1 MLMMNFEDTKFV
13 FSQKSNWELKKAYY
27 LFSIINYPLLVKL
40 GSFLLKVS
48 FFLRLPIKKLIK
60 ITIFNQFCGGE
71 NIQDCNIKINILSDF
86 GIGTIL
92 DYSVEG
98 KEKKTDF
105 EKTKEEIIQT
115 ILFSAKNNKIPFTV
129 FKITG
134 LGKSSLIKKANS
146 NLDDLSKNENSEL
159 NLVFK
164 RVDQICKTAFD
175 NKVSVFIDAEDSWYQ
190 DYIDSIAELMIFKY
204 NNESAIVYNTI
215 QLYRHDR
222 LHYMKGL
229 ILRCSSNNKFLGL
242 KLVRGA
248 YMEKERERAIKEN
261 YNDPIHKDK
270 DSTNHDFSMAV
281 EYCLKNIDFVSLCLG
296 THNEKS
302 VLHLINLMTD
312 YSLRK
317 NDSRIYFAQLLGMSD
332 HISYNLSKQG
342 YNVAKYV
349 PYGPINEII
358 PYLIRRAEENTSV
371 SGQTGRELS
380 LIRKE
385 IKNRNLV

>member
-1 MLMMNFEDTKFV
+1 MINFKETNSV
-13 FSQKSNWELKKAYY
+13 FAQKSNWELNKSYY
-27 LFSIINYPLLVKL
+27 LFSILKYSLLVKI
-40 GSFLLKVS
+40 GSFLLKIS
-48 FFLRLPIKKLIK
+48 FFFRLPIKRLVKT
-60 ITIFNQFCGGE
+60 TIFNQFCGGE
-71 NIQDCNIKINILSDF
+71 NIQDCNKKINELSEF
-86 GIGTIL
+86 RIGTIL

-98 KEKKTDF
+98 RENVLDF

-115 ILFSAKNNKIPFTV
+115 ILYAAENKKIPFTV

-146 NLDDLSKNENSEL
+146 NLDDLSKNEYSEL

-204 NNESAIVYNTI
+204 NIESAIVYNTI

-222 LHYMKGL
+222 FHYMKGL

-248 YMEKERERAIKEN
+248 YMEKERERATKLN

-270 DSTNHDFSMAV
+270 ESTDHDFSMAV
-281 EYCLKNIDFVSLCLG
+281 EYCLKKIDFVSLCLG

-302 VLHLINLMTD
+302 VLHLINLMID

-332 HISYNLSKQG
+332 HISYNLAEQD

-349 PYGPINEII
+349 PYGPIYEVI

-380 LIRKE
+380 LIKKE

>member
-1 MLMMNFEDTKFV
+1 MLMINFEDTKFV
-13 FSQKSNWELKKAYY
+13 FSQKSNWELKKSYY
-27 LFSIINYPLLVKL
+27 LFSILKYSLLVKIASL
-40 GSFLLKVS
+40 LLKIS
-48 FFLRLPIKKLIK
+48 FFLRVPIKKLIK
-60 ITIFNQFCGGE
+60 MTIFNQFCGGE
-71 NIQDCNIKINILSDF
+71 SIIDCTKKINKLSEF
-86 GIGTIL
+86 KIGTIL
-92 DYSVEG
+92 DYSVEE
-98 KEKKTDF
+98 KENESDF
-105 EKTKEEIIQT
+105 EKIKEEIIKT

-146 NLDDLSKNENSEL
+146 NLEDLSKNENSEL

-164 RVDQICKTAFD
+164 RIDQICKTAFE

-204 NNESAIVYNTI
+204 NNEYAIVYNTI

-222 LHYMKGL
+222 FNYMKAL
-229 ILRCSSNNKFLGL
+229 ISRCNSNNKFLGL

-248 YMEKERERAIKEN
+248 YMEKERERAIKLN
-261 YNDPIHKDK
+261 YNDPIQNDK
-270 DSTNHDFSMAV
+270 KSTDHDFSMAV
-281 EYCLKNIDFVSLCLG
+281 EYCLKNIAFVSLCLG

-302 VLHLINLMTD
+302 VLHLINLMSD

-332 HISYNLSKQG
+332 HISYNLAEQG

-349 PYGPINEII
+349 PYGPIYEVI

-380 LIRKE
+380 LIKKE

>member
-1 MLMMNFEDTKFV
+1 MINFEDTKFV
-13 FSQKSNWELKKAYY
+13 FSQKSNWELKKSYY
-27 LFSIINYPLLVKL
+27 LFSILKYSLLVKIASL
-40 GSFLLKVS
+40 LLKIS
-48 FFLRLPIKKLIK
+48 FFLRVPIKKLIK
-60 ITIFNQFCGGE
+60 MTIFNQFCGGE
-71 NIQDCNIKINILSDF
+71 SIIDCTKKINKLSEF
-86 GIGTIL
+86 KIGTIL
-92 DYSVEG
+92 DYSVEE
-98 KEKKTDF
+98 KENESDF
-105 EKTKEEIIQT
+105 EKIKEEIIKT

-164 RVDQICKTAFD
+164 RIDQICKTAFE

-204 NNESAIVYNTI
+204 NNEYAIVYNTI

-222 LHYMKGL
+222 FNYMKAL
-229 ILRCSSNNKFLGL
+229 ISRCNSNNKFLGL

-248 YMEKERERAIKEN
+248 YMEKERERAIKLN
-261 YNDPIHKDK
+261 YNDPIQNDK
-270 DSTNHDFSMAV
+270 KSTDHDFSMAV
-281 EYCLKNIDFVSLCLG
+281 EYCLKNIAFVSLCLG
-296 THNEKS
+296 THNETS
-302 VLHLINLMTD
+302 VLHLINLMSD

-332 HISYNLSKQG
+332 HISYNLAEQG

-349 PYGPINEII
+349 PYGPIYEVI

-380 LIRKE
+380 LIKKE

>member
-1 MLMMNFEDTKFV
+1 MINFKETNSV
-13 FSQKSNWELKKAYY
+13 FAQKSNWELNKSYY
-27 LFSIINYPLLVKL
+27 LFSILKYSLLVKI
-40 GSFLLKVS
+40 GSF
-48 FFLRLPIKKLIK
+48 FRLPIKRLVKT
-60 ITIFNQFCGGE
+60 TIFNQFCGGE
-71 NIQDCNIKINILSDF
+71 NIQDCNKKINELSEF
-86 GIGTIL
+86 RIGTIL

-98 KEKKTDF
+98 RENVLDF

-115 ILFSAKNNKIPFTV
+115 ILYAAENKKIPFTV

-146 NLDDLSKNENSEL
+146 NLDDLSKNEYSEL

-204 NNESAIVYNTI
+204 NIESAIVYNTI

-222 LHYMKGL
+222 FHYMKGL

-248 YMEKERERAIKEN
+248 YMEKERERATKLN

-270 DSTNHDFSMAV
+270 ESTDHDFSMAV
-281 EYCLKNIDFVSLCLG
+281 EYCLKKIDFVSLCLG

-302 VLHLINLMTD
+302 VLHLINLMID

-317 NDSRIYFAQLLGMSD
+317 NDSRIYIAQLLGMSD
-332 HISYNLSKQG
+332 HISYNLAEQG

-349 PYGPINEII
+349 PYGPIYEVI

-380 LIRKE
+380 LIKKE
-385 IKNRNLV
+385 LKNRNLV

>member
-1 MLMMNFEDTKFV
+1 MINFKETNSV
-13 FSQKSNWELKKAYY
+13 FAQKSNWELNKSYY
-27 LFSIINYPLLVKL
+27 LFSILKYSLLVKI
-40 GSFLLKVS
+40 GSFLLKIS
-48 FFLRLPIKKLIK
+48 FFFRLPIKRLVKT
-60 ITIFNQFCGGE
+60 TIFNQFCGGE
-71 NIQDCNIKINILSDF
+71 NIQDCNKKINELSEF
-86 GIGTIL
+86 RIGTIL

-98 KEKKTDF
+98 RENVLDF

-115 ILFSAKNNKIPFTV
+115 ILYAAENKKIPFTV

-146 NLDDLSKNENSEL
+146 NLDDLSKNEYSEL

-204 NNESAIVYNTI
+204 NIESAIVYNTI

-222 LHYMKGL
+222 FHYMKGL

-248 YMEKERERAIKEN
+248 YMEKERERATKLN

-270 DSTNHDFSMAV
+270 ESTDHDFSMAV
-281 EYCLKNIDFVSLCLG
+281 EYCLKKIDFVSLCLG

-302 VLHLINLMTD
+302 VLHLINLMID

-332 HISYNLSKQG
+332 HISYNLAEQG

-349 PYGPINEII
+349 PYGPIYEVI

-371 SGQTGRELS
+371 SGQTSRELS
-380 LIRKE
+380 LIKE
-385 IKNRNLV
+385 ELKNRNLV

>member
-1 MLMMNFEDTKFV
+1 MINFEVTKAV
-13 FSQKSNWELKKAYY
+13 FSQKSNWELKKSYY
-27 LFSIINYPLLVKL
+27 IFSILKYSFLVKI
-40 GSFLLKVS
+40 GSLLLKIS
-48 FFLRLPIKKLIK
+48 FFLRLPVKKLIK
-60 ITIFNQFCGGE
+60 MTIFNQFCGGE
-71 NIQDCNIKINILSDF
+71 NIKDCTKKINKLSEF
-86 GIGTIL
+86 RIGTIL
-92 DYSVEG
+92 DYSVEE
-98 KEKKTDF
+98 KENESDF

-115 ILFSAKNNKIPFTV
+115 ILCATENRNIPFTV

-146 NLDDLSKNENSEL
+146 NFDDLSVNENLEL

-164 RVDQICKTAFD
+164 RVDHICKTAFD
-175 NKVSVFIDAEDSWYQ
+175 NKVSVLIDAEDSWHQ
-190 DYIDSIAELMIFKY
+190 DYIDSLAELMIFKY
-204 NNESAIVYNTI
+204 NNQSAIVYNTI

-222 LHYMKGL
+222 FHFMKEL
-229 ILRCSSNNKFLGL
+229 ISSCNTNNKFLGL

-248 YMEKERERAIKEN
+248 YMEKERERAIKQN

-270 DSTNHDFSMAV
+270 ESTDHDFSMAV
-281 EYCLKNIDFVSLCLG
+281 EYCIKNIDFVSLCLG

-332 HISYNLSKQG
+332 HISYNLAEQG

-349 PYGPINEII
+349 PYGPIYEVI

-380 LIRKE
+380 LIKKE

>member
-1 MLMMNFEDTKFV
+1 MINFDDTKFV
-13 FSQKSNWELKKAYY
+13 FSQKSNWELKKSYY
-27 LFSIINYPLLVKL
+27 LFSILKYSLLVKIASL
-40 GSFLLKVS
+40 LLKIS
-48 FFLRLPIKKLIK
+48 FFLRVPIKKLIK
-60 ITIFNQFCGGE
+60 MTIFNQFCGGE
-71 NIQDCNIKINILSDF
+71 SIIDCTKKINKLSEF
-86 GIGTIL
+86 KIGTIL
-92 DYSVEG
+92 DYSVEE
-98 KEKKTDF
+98 KENESDF

-164 RVDQICKTAFD
+164 RIDQICKTAFE

-204 NNESAIVYNTI
+204 NNEYAIVYNTI

-222 LHYMKGL
+222 FNYMKAL
-229 ILRCSSNNKFLGL
+229 ISRCNSNNKFLGL

-248 YMEKERERAIKEN
+248 YMEKERERAIKLN
-261 YNDPIHKDK
+261 YNDPIQNDK
-270 DSTNHDFSMAV
+270 KSTDHDFSMAV
-281 EYCLKNIDFVSLCLG
+281 EYCLKNIAFVSLCLG
-296 THNEKS
+296 THNETS
-302 VLHLINLMTD
+302 VLHLINLMSD

-332 HISYNLSKQG
+332 HISYNLAEQG

-349 PYGPINEII
+349 PYGPIYEVI

-380 LIRKE
+380 LIKKE

>member
-1 MLMMNFEDTKFV
+1 MINFKETNSV
-13 FSQKSNWELKKAYY
+13 FAQKSNWELNKSYY
-27 LFSIINYPLLVKL
+27 LFSILKYSLLVKI
-40 GSFLLKVS
+40 GSFLLKIS
-48 FFLRLPIKKLIK
+48 FFFRLPIKRLVKT
-60 ITIFNQFCGGE
+60 TIFNQFCGGE
-71 NIQDCNIKINILSDF
+71 NIQDCNKKINELSEF
-86 GIGTIL
+86 RIGTIL

-98 KEKKTDF
+98 RENVLDF

-115 ILFSAKNNKIPFTV
+115 ILYAAENKKIPFTV

-146 NLDDLSKNENSEL
+146 NLDDLSKNEYSEL

-175 NKVSVFIDAEDSWYQ
+175 NKVPIFIDAEDSWYQ

-204 NNESAIVYNTI
+204 NIESAIVYNTI

-222 LHYMKGL
+222 FHYMKGL

-248 YMEKERERAIKEN
+248 YMEKERERATKLN

-270 DSTNHDFSMAV
+270 ESTDHDFSMAV
-281 EYCLKNIDFVSLCLG
+281 EYCLKKIDFVSLCLG

-302 VLHLINLMTD
+302 VLHLINLMID

-332 HISYNLSKQG
+332 HISYNLAEQD

-349 PYGPINEII
+349 PYGPIYEVI
-358 PYLIRRAEENTSV
+358 PYLLEEQKKILLCLGKQVENYP
-371 SGQTGRELS
+371 
-380 LIRKE
+380 
-385 IKNRNLV
+385 

>member
-1 MLMMNFEDTKFV
+1 MINFEDTKFV
-13 FSQKSNWELKKAYY
+13 FSQKSNWELKKSYY
-27 LFSIINYPLLVKL
+27 LFSILKYSLLVKIASL
-40 GSFLLKVS
+40 LLKIS
-48 FFLRLPIKKLIK
+48 FFLRVPIKKLIK
-60 ITIFNQFCGGE
+60 MTIFNQFCGGE
-71 NIQDCNIKINILSDF
+71 SIIDCTKKINKLSEF
-86 GIGTIL
+86 KIGTIL
-92 DYSVEG
+92 DYSVEE
-98 KEKKTDF
+98 KENESDF
-105 EKTKEEIIQT
+105 EKIKEEIIKT

-146 NLDDLSKNENSEL
+146 NLEDLSKNENSEL

-164 RVDQICKTAFD
+164 RIDQICKTAFE

-204 NNESAIVYNTI
+204 NNEYAIVYNTI

-222 LHYMKGL
+222 FNYMKAL
-229 ILRCSSNNKFLGL
+229 ISRCNSNNKFLGL

-248 YMEKERERAIKEN
+248 YMEKERERAIKLN
-261 YNDPIHKDK
+261 YNDPIQNDK
-270 DSTNHDFSMAV
+270 KSTDHDFSMAV
-281 EYCLKNIDFVSLCLG
+281 EYCLKNIAFVSLCLG

-302 VLHLINLMTD
+302 VLHLINLMSD

-332 HISYNLSKQG
+332 HISYNLAEQG

-349 PYGPINEII
+349 PYGPIYEVI

-380 LIRKE
+380 LIKKE

>member
-1 MLMMNFEDTKFV
+1 MINFKETNSV
-13 FSQKSNWELKKAYY
+13 FAQKSNWELNKSYY
-27 LFSIINYPLLVKL
+27 LFSILKYSLLVKI
-40 GSFLLKVS
+40 GSFLLKIS
-48 FFLRLPIKKLIK
+48 FFFRLPIKRLVKT
-60 ITIFNQFCGGE
+60 TIFNQFCGGE
-71 NIQDCNIKINILSDF
+71 NIQDCNKKINELSEF
-86 GIGTIL
+86 RIGTIL

-98 KEKKTDF
+98 RENVLDF

-115 ILFSAKNNKIPFTV
+115 ILYAAENIKIPFTV

-146 NLDDLSKNENSEL
+146 NLDDLSKNEYSEL

-175 NKVSVFIDAEDSWYQ
+175 NKVPIFIDAEDSWYQ

-204 NNESAIVYNTI
+204 NIESAIVYNTI

-222 LHYMKGL
+222 FHYMKGL

-248 YMEKERERAIKEN
+248 YMEKERERATKLN

-270 DSTNHDFSMAV
+270 ESTDYDFSMAV

-302 VLHLINLMTD
+302 VLHLINLMID

-332 HISYNLSKQG
+332 HISYNLAEQG

-349 PYGPINEII
+349 PYGPIYEVI

-380 LIRKE
+380 LIKKE
-385 IKNRNLV
+385 LKNRNLV

>member
-1 MLMMNFEDTKFV
+1 MINFKETNSV
-13 FSQKSNWELKKAYY
+13 FAQKSNWELNKSYY
-27 LFSIINYPLLVKL
+27 LFSILKYSFLVKI
-40 GSFLLKVS
+40 GSFLLKIS
-48 FFLRLPIKKLIK
+48 FFFRLPIKRLVKT
-60 ITIFNQFCGGE
+60 TIFNQFCGGE
-71 NIQDCNIKINILSDF
+71 NIQDCNKKINELSEF
-86 GIGTIL
+86 RIGTIL

-98 KEKKTDF
+98 RENVLDF

-115 ILFSAKNNKIPFTV
+115 ILYAAENKKIPFTV

-146 NLDDLSKNENSEL
+146 NLDDLSKNEYSEL

-204 NNESAIVYNTI
+204 NIESAIVYNTI

-222 LHYMKGL
+222 FHYMKGL

-248 YMEKERERAIKEN
+248 YMEKERERATKLN

-270 DSTNHDFSMAV
+270 ESTDHDFSMAV
-281 EYCLKNIDFVSLCLG
+281 EYCLKKIDFVSLCLG

-302 VLHLINLMTD
+302 VLHLINLMID

-332 HISYNLSKQG
+332 HISYNLAEQD

-349 PYGPINEII
+349 PYGPIYEVI

-380 LIRKE
+380 LIKKE
-385 IKNRNLV
+385 LKNRNLV